1 MVVGWLLVG
10 IIILLAGVAIFK
22 SQDFVFIISLIK
34 KNLFITFIVCV
45 ILLLSFTFYKFHK
58 VHDVDLTSF
67 GGVVQAGRLYF
78 AWFLN
83 LFKNVGSIT
92 GYAIKQDWILN
103 STNITKITK

>member
-1 MVVGWLLVG
+1 MGVGWLIAG
-10 IIILLAGVAIFK
+10 IIILIAGVAIFK
-22 SQDFVFIISLIK
+22 SQDFVFIISLIR
-34 KNLFITFIVCV
+34 KNLFLIFIIGV
-45 ILLLSFTFYKFHK
+45 ILFLSFTIYSFHK

-103 STNITKITK
+103 STNMTK